1 MPAVQE
7 CFPTARAATARAT
20 IQRGNRG
27 SGEMKQS
34 DMTQSDMTQSFE
46 ELTTRQLGVLGERI
60 VAEMLED
67 QGWDIVVRNE
77 RVGRYE
83 LDIIAED
90 TAGTLHFVEVKT
102 RRSSRSSQF
111 GDGREAITAAKLM
124 HLRKAAGQWLSE
136 SFTYWSEAVI
146 IDCAEV
152 TVSSPSASSSDSPPV
167 AVVTYIPGIGEA
179 NMWDC

>member
-1 MPAVQE
+1 MTQSDMA
-7 CFPTARAATARAT
+7 
-20 IQRGNRG
+20 
-27 SGEMKQS
+27 KS
-34 DMTQSDMTQSFE
+34 DMTQSIE
-46 ELTTRQLGVLGERI
+46 ELTTRQLGALGEDI

-67 QGWDIVVRNE
+67 QGWDIVARNE

-90 TAGTLHFVEVKT
+90 IEGTLHFVEVKT

-111 GDGREAITAAKLM
+111 GDGREAITATKLM

-136 SFTYWSEAVI
+136 SFTYWAEAVT

-167 AVVTYIPGIGEA
+167 AAVTYIHAIGDA